1 MYKRQVLKFNT
12 QTTPSTGWG
21 GEAFGKQLAAM
32 TIEGNW
38 IAGGMKD
45 YPDVKYKVVELP
57 AGPAGKG
64 TLCLLYTSRCV

>member
-1 MYKRQVLKFNT
+1 
-12 QTTPSTGWG
+12 
-21 GEAFGKQLAAM
+21 M

-57 AGPAGKG
+57 AGPPARG
-64 TLCLLYTSRCV
+64 TLMFTNCWGIAAKSPNQAAAVDLVKSLITPSSR